1 MSQSESAVG
10 ASRYGSRYPSPAENV
25 RDCPVC
31 GAGVPSTRARY
42 CSVACKQLAF
52 RRRHQPP
59 VIGELAVVH
68 QQLERQR
75 QRVAQTIY
83 ECPRCEERYVGE
95 RRCSAC
101 QLYCKALGLGG
112 QCEACDHIMLLA
124 ELLGA

>member
-1 MSQSESAVG
+1 MSQPERAAN
-10 ASRYGSRYPSPAENV
+10 ASRYGSRYPSSAENV

-31 GAGVPSTRARY
+31 GAGVPSTRAMY

-52 RRRHQPP
+52 RRRHQRP
-59 VIGELAVVH
+59 VIGEVAVVY
-68 QQLERQR
+68 QQLASQR
-75 QRVAQTIY
+75 QRVAHTIY

-112 QCEACDHIMLLA
+112 HCEECDYILLLS
-124 ELLGA
+124 ELLGT

>member
-1 MSQSESAVG
+1 MSQSETAVG
-10 ASRYGSRYPSPAENV
+10 ASRYGSRYPSSAENV

-31 GAGVPSTRARY
+31 GAGVPSTRAMY
-42 CSVACKQLAF
+42 CSVACKQRAF
-52 RRRHQPP
+52 RRRHQRP

-75 QRVAQTIY
+75 QRVAHTIY

-112 QCEACDHIMLLA
+112 QCEECDHIMLLA
-124 ELLGA
+124 ELLGT